1 MTEACQTFGSDAVTV
16 CAFTRTAARE
26 LVSRNLPV
34 DPSRIGTLH
43 AICYRL
49 LGHPK
54 LTAEKSVIETW
65 NNEHPRYPFGGATY
79 APANLDDPYLDL
91 DAKGEGEG
99 DHLLQ
104 EVNRRR
110 GLMLPTEGWPDTL
123 QEFFEAWQR
132 FKDRMMLLDF
142 TDLIANC
149 ITHQVRLDGTRALFL
164 DEVQDFSPLELAV
177 ARMWGEECDVLYI
190 AGDDDQCLYR
200 FKGSTPDAFLSP
212 ALPPERIIVLDQS
225 YRVPVAVHAVA
236 ERITA
241 KIGTRQPKV
250 YKPRNVP
257 GVVDLLPM
265 VTYRYPIHL
274 RDPLVEWTRQ
284 GKSVAILGSCSYM
297 LDPIKK
303 ELREWGIPFHNPYR
317 RIRGDWNPLLSREGS
332 MSASKRILAFLK
344 VSRNKGWWTYA
355 DLWAWAA
362 ELDAKSIFAHGGKTA
377 MRRMAEREEMAHL
390 PVAEAHLDEW
400 IADAHAPIASA
411 KGDLDWYEERL
422 LKASQRSMGYACRVA
437 REHGPEALEQEPK
450 IILGTIHSIKGG
462 EASIVILYPDLSLRG
477 YEEFTSE
484 EQDRQDA
491 VHRMMY
497 VGVTRAKEEL
507 YVASPAHPFLYY
519 PLEEFL

>member
-1 MTEACQTFGSDAVTV
+1 MFGSDAITV
-16 CAFTRTAARE
+16 CAFTKTAARE

-43 AICYRL
+43 ALAFRL

-65 NNEHPRYPFGGATY
+65 NNEHPRYPFAAGAT

-91 DAKGEGEG
+91 DAKGEAEG

-110 GLMLPTEGWPDTL
+110 GLMLPPDEWPDTL
-123 QEFFEAWQR
+123 QEFFEAWEA
-132 FKDRMMLLDF
+132 FKDRMLLLDF
-142 TDLIANC
+142 TDLIAHC
-149 ITHQVRLDGTRALFL
+149 LEQEVRLDGTRALFL
-164 DEVQDFSPLELAV
+164 DEVQDFSPLELAL
-177 ARMWGEECDVLYI
+177 ARLWGEDCDVLYI

-225 YRVPVAVHAVA
+225 YRVPKAVHAVA

-241 KIGTRQPKV
+241 EISTRQPKQ
-250 YKPRNVP
+250 YKPRDYP
-257 GVVDLLPM
+257 GVAELRSM
-265 VTYRYPIHL
+265 VTYRYPLHL
-274 RDPLVEWTRQ
+274 RDPILEWVKA
-284 GKSVAILGSCSYM
+284 GKTVAILGSCSYM

-303 ELREWGIPFHNPYR
+303 DLREWGIPFHNPYR
-317 RIRGDWNPLLSREGS
+317 RIRGDWNPLHGREGS
-332 MSASKRILAFLK
+332 LSAAKRILAFLK
-344 VSRNKGWWTYA
+344 VSRQDWWTYA

-390 PVAEAHLDEW
+390 PAAEAHLDEW
-400 IADAHAPIASA
+400 IADAHAPIAAA
-411 KGDLDWYEERL
+411 KGDLDWYEARL
-422 LKASQRSMGYACRVA
+422 LKASQRSMSYACQIV
-437 REHGPEALEQEPK
+437 REQGPEALEHEPRV
-450 IILGTIHSIKGG
+450 IIGTVHSVKGG
-462 EASIVILYPDLSLRG
+462 EADVVILFPDLSVRG

-484 EQDRQDA
+484 ERDRQDA

-519 PLEEFL
+519 PLEELL